1 MDPMEL
7 FRSVATCAQILLA
20 AILFASK
27 LPLRQ
32 PVAIR
37 ITVVAAVFAGWSVLL
52 AAIMPNSMPGSG
64 SEALVMLTYGITL
77 AVCLSLIAFL
87 FETSIWTAL
96 FCCTA
101 GYTLQN
107 LGSSV
112 GALLMS
118 LSFPADAATAG
129 LLSQMVAPFALVYLV
144 AYAVLVSRIH
154 KNGLDM
160 IESHVMLPMMAVVI
174 LAVIGF
180 DVVIKELRASG
191 AGASIVVSLR
201 LVHIMLCIL
210 VLAFEYEVL
219 YGKRMH
225 EEAIT
230 IERIMTDEKE
240 QFQISRDTIDAI
252 NIKCHDIKHQIRQL
266 GVTRSVDPEVLE
278 EIERKV
284 DVYDSAIRTGNDALD
299 VILTE
304 KSLLCGQEGICLG
317 CIADGTALEMMPP
330 SDIYSLIG
338 NALDNAIDAAR
349 AVADP
354 QRRSISLMLRR
365 RGSMAIL
372 HVENYF
378 AGTVRLNG
386 DGIAETTKAD
396 RSAHGYGMK
405 SMRLIAERYGGFLH
419 ARTQG
424 DVFHLNIAIPLA
436 GGPDV
441 KN

>member
-7 FRSVATCAQILLA
+7 FRSFATCAQILLA

-37 ITVVAAVFAGWSVLL
+37 ITVVAAIFAGWSVLL
-52 AAIMPNSMPGSG
+52 AVIMPNSMPGSG

-118 LSFPADAATAG
+118 LPFPIDAATAG
-129 LLSQMVAPFALVYLV
+129 PLAQMVAPFALVYLV

-180 DVVIKELRASG
+180 DVAIKELEASG
-191 AGASIVVSLR
+191 AGTSIVVTLR
-201 LVHIMLCIL
+201 LVHILLCVL

-230 IERIMTDEKE
+230 IERIMADEKE

-284 DVYDSAIRTGNDALD
+284 DVYDSAVRTGNEALD

-304 KSLLCGQEGICLG
+304 KSLLCDQEGICLG
-317 CIADGTALEMMPP
+317 CIADGTALGMMPP

-338 NALDNAIDAAR
+338 NALDNAIEAAR

-354 QRRSISLMLRR
+354 RRRSISLMLKR
-365 RGSMAIL
+365 RGNMAIL

-378 AGTVRLNG
+378 AGTVRING

-419 ARTQG
+419 ASTQG
-424 DVFHLNIAIPLA
+424 DVFHLNIAIPLV
-436 GGPDV
+436 GGSDG